1 MFKDEMENPVL
12 NPGEAMDIAKEKFE
26 KEMEECEKIHAS
38 VGDEKCC
45 EMIKECK

>member
-12 NPGEAMDIAKEKFE
+12 NPGEAIYVAKEKFE

-38 VGDEKCC
+38 IFHEKFY
-45 EMIKECK
+45 EMSKECK